1 MHIFFTRL
9 GQAGL
14 SPLADAHFGSRA
26 ALLPSGSHFKRW
38 QGRTNL
44 HPCLPVQGANVPP
57 SLYSHLASKPNHMF
71 LNSFNQTLANT
82 MA

>member
-14 SPLADAHFGSRA
+14 SPLADAHFGSRV

-44 HPCLPVQGANVPP
+44 HPCLPVQGDPVPP
-57 SLYSHLASKPNHMF
+57 SLYSHLTGKPKHLF
-71 LNSFNQTLANT
+71 LNNFNSRPAKN